1 MEKESEL
8 SKFHPF
14 LVFDVVNGSEVPYR
28 MYVKFETMAILKYT
42 VVLLNRRSLMNKG
55 ECDLL
60 LELVKLLLHSGI
72 SPRNI
77 GIITPYKA
85 QERRIKEKL
94 KELSK

>member
-1 MEKESEL
+1 MAQKYPMECTL
-8 SKFHPF
+8 NFATMVILNYH
-14 LVFDVVNGSEVPYR
+14 VFV
-28 MYVKFETMAILKYT
+28 LKH
-42 VVLLNRRSLMNKG
+42 RSLMNKE
-55 ECDLL
+55 ECDLI

>member
-1 MEKESEL
+1 MLLMAQKYPIECRL
-8 SKFHPF
+8 NFA
-14 LVFDVVNGSEVPYR
+14 
-28 MYVKFETMAILKYT
+28 TMAIQKYR
-42 VVLLNRRSLMNKG
+42 VFILNHRSLMNKE

-60 LELVKLLLHSGI
+60 LELVKLLLHNGI